1 MRPTIAALVSGL
13 IGLMMGAS
21 VPAAHASTVTFVTPV
36 GASTSGGPVNASA
49 TFITDTGTLSVT
61 LTDLQANPTDVAQ
74 TLSDLVFTLST
85 GQTTGTLTSSSG
97 QQITVNSGGTFTLGP
112 TTATG
117 WGLNNNVSG
126 GLQLDALGFV
136 GPAGLIIGPSGPGNL
151 YSNANG
157 SIAANGPHNP
167 FLDQTATFLIS
178 VAGLTAADTVTSAAF
193 SFGTTAGVDISGV
206 SSVPLPGALPLFVS
220 GLVGLGPLGRRRKRN
235 AKALS
240 A

>member
-1 MRPTIAALVSGL
+1 VRPTIAALVSGL

-21 VPAAHASTVTFVTPV
+21 VPAAHASTVTFVTPI
-36 GASTSGGPVNASA
+36 GASTSGPVNASA
-49 TFITDTGTLSVT
+49 TFVTGAGTLSVT

-97 QQITVNSGGTFTLGP
+97 TTIFVSGAGT
-112 TTATG
+112 TTPGTTGSTG

-126 GLQLDALGFV
+126 GLQLDALGFI
-136 GPAGLIIGPSGPGNL
+136 GPAGLIIGPPDAGGL

-157 SIAANGPHNP
+157 SIAGNPAHNP

-193 SFGTTAGVDISGV
+193 SFGTTAGVEIAGV
-206 SSVPLPGALPLFVS
+206 SPVPLPGALPLFAS
-220 GLVGLGPLGRRRKRN
+220 GLVGLVLLGRRRMKKIGILN
-235 AKALS
+235 T
-240 A
+240 

>member
-1 MRPTIAALVSGL
+1 MRPTIATLVSGL

-21 VPAAHASTVTFVTPV
+21 AAHASTVTFVTPV
-36 GASTSGGPVNASA
+36 GASTGGGAVNASA
-49 TFITDTGTLSVT
+49 SFTTDAGTLSVT

-74 TLSDLVFTLST
+74 TLSDLVFTLSA
-85 GQTTGTLTSSSG
+85 GQTSGTLTSSSG

-112 TTATG
+112 TASTG
-117 WGLNNNVSG
+117 WGLKNNVSG
-126 GLQLDALGFV
+126 GLQLDALGFI
-136 GPAGLIIGPSGPGNL
+136 GPAGLIIGPPDAGGS

-157 SIAANGPHNP
+157 SIAGNGPHNP

-193 SFGTTAGVDISGV
+193 SFGTTAGVEIAGV
-206 SSVPLPGALPLFVS
+206 SPVPLPGALPLFAS
-220 GLVGLGPLGRRRKRN
+220 GLVGLGLLGRRRKRN